1 MVFDL
6 GSMLAQWEG
15 YGLFDYLLPF
25 LLIFA
30 LVYGILSHAKVF
42 GENNAVHLTI
52 ALVLAILALR
62 LGFVQDFYREAFP
75 RLAVALAVLLVF
87 IVLIAAFLP
96 ESGHGKGWFIGLY
109 TLGGIAALIVV
120 FNSFNELGYWGS
132 SWWYDWGS
140 LIIGALIIIGLII
153 AISVSGKKS
162 SSSGGGSGGHRTP

>member
-6 GSMLAQWEG
+6 GNVLAQWES

-30 LVYGILSHAKVF
+30 LVYGILSNAKVF

-75 RLAVALAVLLVF
+75 RLAVALAVLLIF
-87 IVLIAAFLP
+87 AVLAAGFWG
-96 ESGHGKGWFIGLY
+96 EHKTGLY
-109 TLGGIAALIVV
+109 IGMYVVGGIAAIIVV

-132 SWWYDWGS
+132 SWWYDWGAM
-140 LIIGALIIIGLII
+140 IIGALFIIGLII
-153 AISVSGKKS
+153 AISVSGKK
-162 SSSGGGSGGHRTP
+162 GGGGGGGGGGRT

>member
-75 RLAVALAVLLVF
+75 RLAVALAVLLIF
-87 IVLIAAFLP
+87 AVLAAAFWK
-96 ESGHGKGWFIGLY
+96 EHEKGWHRGLY
-109 TLGGIAALIVV
+109 ILGGIAALIVV
-120 FNSFNELGYWGS
+120 FNSFNALGYWGS

-140 LIIGALIIIGLII
+140 LMIGALLIIGLII

-162 SSSGGGSGGHRTP
+162 SSSGGGGGGGRNP

>member
-6 GSMLAQWEG
+6 GSMLSQWES

-30 LVYGILSHAKVF
+30 IVYGILSYAKVF
-42 GENNAVHLTI
+42 GDNNGVHLTI
-52 ALVLAILALR
+52 ALVVGILALR

-87 IVLIAAFLP
+87 LILVSAFLP
-96 ESGHGKGWFIGLY
+96 ETSHKKGWYIGLY
-109 TLGGIAALIVV
+109 SLGGIAALIVV
-120 FNSFNELGYWGS
+120 FNSFNILGYWGS
-132 SWWYDWGS
+132 SWWYDWGA
-140 LIIGALIIIGLII
+140 LIIGALIVIGLII

-162 SSSGGGSGGHRTP
+162 GGGSHP